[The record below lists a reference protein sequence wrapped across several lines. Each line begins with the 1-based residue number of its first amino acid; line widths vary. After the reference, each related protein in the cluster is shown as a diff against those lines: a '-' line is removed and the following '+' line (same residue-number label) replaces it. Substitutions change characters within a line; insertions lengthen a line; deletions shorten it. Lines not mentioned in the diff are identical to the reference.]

1 MDIALPCT
9 GDFTGKERNRPPV
22 LDIVIAKRDVV
33 GLVGEPFLFGCGVVM
48 AVEQIPYQ
56 IPVRDNEQTTMMYS
70 SVFNSFYKSANQ
82 VFTKAEASKDNSSAI
97 TVETDIENALN
108 ASVFTTMRG
117 GMPGQGANM
126 LINGITSLNTTT
138 QPLIVVDGVTLATG
152 TAYEEKGS
160 SYINK
165 TSHVENC
172 ETSAVGRALG
182 FLGIG
187 IDESMASAD
196 EVANAICQQ
205 NELKAREK
213 AKELISAIEY
223 KALLTRCNTDGVDVN
238 KLCEAYK
245 ISGLEELTKGQHAGI
260 HKGWETVVKNCKQQE
275 S

>member
-1 MDIALPCT
+1 MIKFNILKDYPVKTIYMKDKKYVMVNERVKAFRAACPT
-9 GDFTGKERNRPPV
+9 GQ
-22 LDIVIAKRDVV
+22 IVTEVIHIDE
-33 GLVGEPFLFGCGVVM
+33 GSVM
-48 AVEQIPYQ
+48 I
-56 IPVRDNEQTTMMYS
+56 
-70 SVFNSFYKSANQ
+70 K
-82 VFTKAEASKDNSSAI
+82 
-97 TVETDIENALN
+97 
-108 ASVFTTMRG
+108 ASV
-117 GMPGQGANM
+117 
-126 LINGITSLNTTT
+126 I
-138 QPLIVVDGVTLATG
+138 DEGVTLATG
-152 TAYEEKGS
+152 TAYEEKAS

-165 TSHVENC
+165 SSFVENC

-187 IDESMASAD
+187 IDDSMGSAD

-205 NELKAREK
+205 NELKAMEK

>member
-1 MDIALPCT
+1 MRNALR
-9 GDFTGKERNRPPV
+9 G
-22 LDIVIAKRDVV
+22 
-33 GLVGEPFLFGCGVVM
+33 GLEISGGIFGM
-48 AVEQIPYQ
+48 INLEQL
-56 IPVRDNEQTTMMYS
+56 
-70 SVFNSFYKSANQ
+70 KAANQ
-82 VFTKAEASKDNSSAI
+82 HLETIEVKGGKKYVMVTERVKAFRSICPGGQIVTSVISSDNDSIIMKA
-97 TVETDIENALN
+97 A
-108 ASVFTTMRG
+108 
-117 GMPGQGANM
+117 
-126 LINGITSLNTTT
+126 
-138 QPLIVVDGVTLATG
+138 IVVDGVTLATG